1 MKGSNQYFASRGVGY
16 FLMLPVII
24 LSAAAMVLYA
34 KYGVNIYATEYS
46 SKLYLCGG
54 MAIGFA
60 VLSMVVD
67 LLPLSFAKEF
77 VKPVRAVSF
86 LLLLYAIMQYILTQ
100 IMFLGALFVAID
112 VEQYSPLIPGFTA
125 TTACLLLGTVLALAG
140 TLLGNRPSKA
150 RNAEV
155 KA

>member
-1 MKGSNQYFASRGVGY
+1 MKGSNKYFASHGVGY

-46 SKLYLCGG
+46 SKLYLCGD

-67 LLPLSFAKEF
+67 LLPLPFAKEL
-77 VKPVRAVSF
+77 VKPIRAVSY
-86 LLLLYAIMQYILTQ
+86 LLLLYTMMQYVLTQ
-100 IMFLGALFVAID
+100 IMFLGAVVVAID
-112 VEQYSPLIPGFTA
+112 VEQYSPLIPGFAA
-125 TTACLLLGTVLALAG
+125 TSVCLLLGAVLALAG
-140 TLLGNRPSKA
+140 TLLNDWRPWAKE
-150 RNAEV
+150 AEV

>member
-1 MKGSNQYFASRGVGY
+1 MKSLKKYFASRGAGY

-34 KYGVNIYATEYS
+34 KYGVNIYATDYN
-46 SKLYLCGG
+46 SKLYLCCG

-67 LLPLSFAKEF
+67 LLPLHFAGEL

-100 IMFLGALFVAID
+100 IMFLGAVFVAID
-112 VEQYSPLIPGFTA
+112 VEQYSPLIPSFVATA
-125 TTACLLLGTVLALAG
+125 GCLLAG
-140 TLLGNRPSKA
+140 TLLALVGTLLDGRHPRAEK
-150 RNAEV
+150 AEV

>member
-24 LSAAAMVLYA
+24 LSAAALMLYA

-67 LLPLSFAKEF
+67 LLPLSFAKEL

-112 VEQYSPLIPGFTA
+112 VEQYSPLIPGFAA
-125 TTACLLLGTVLALAG
+125 TSVCLLLGTVLALAG
-140 TLLGNRPSKA
+140 TLLNDWRPWAKD
-150 RNAEV
+150 AEV